1 MNNPRLLVA
10 NEIEAASALFAKS
23 FADDV
28 GLLDILGGDKPVRPK
43 SMQGWFRAVLKLV
56 HMKPDNLIGL
66 FDGDTLTGVIVL
78 GGGKPPAAMA
88 QLKWLIASISSAGFL
103 QAFRTIA
110 HDNMRRKRIRAEN
123 VNIIEFV
130 AVARSARGQ
139 GAATKLFDVAHKQG
153 GKFWLE
159 TVRVE
164 NLQIFER
171 LGYHETGRHGE
182 RGVLYYIM
190 EKSVSDKNRVF

>member
-1 MNNPRLLVA
+1 MNEPRQLVA
-10 NEIEAASALFAKS
+10 SEIDAAAALLAKS

-28 GLLDILGGDKPVRPK
+28 GLLDILGGGKSVGPK
-43 SMQGWFRAVLKLV
+43 SMQGWFRTVLKLV
-56 HMKPDNLIGL
+56 QMRSDNLIGL

-78 GGGKPPAAMA
+78 GGGQPPAALA
-88 QLKWLIASISSAGFL
+88 QLKWLIASIAVAGFS

-110 HDNMRRKRIRAEN
+110 HDNMRRKRIGADN
-123 VNIIEFV
+123 ISIIEFV
-130 AVARSARGQ
+130 AVARSARGN
-139 GAATKLFDVAHKQG
+139 GVATKLFDAAHRRG

-171 LGYHETGRHGE
+171 LGYHETGRHE
-182 RGVLYYIM
+182 EHGVLYYIM
-190 EKSVSDKNRVF
+190 EKSVSDI